1 MLWLPLR
8 VFDMFLAVPWNKYH
22 ATWILAPWWYTT
34 VPWCCHQTH
43 DSKLARYI
51 CSVSCWDSRNLEA
64 AEFRSS
70 AELWVAEVPELSDSL
85 LESSSTHTW
94 AGEHTLTHT
103 PSAPQL
109 WLSSSIPSSGSSS
122 ISSITDTTL
131 TGHVGSNLLQL
142 IDDPR
147 IFTISLSLLFI
158 LLSIRS
164 EMRHGLPLYGGCVKT
179 SVRMSK

>member
-1 MLWLPLR
+1 M
-8 VFDMFLAVPWNKYH
+8 
-22 ATWILAPWWYTT
+22 
-34 VPWCCHQTH
+34 CCN
-43 DSKLARYI
+43 
-51 CSVSCWDSRNLEA
+51 SRNLEA

-70 AELWVAEVPELSDSL
+70 AEPWVAEVPELSDSL

-131 TGHVGSNLLQL
+131 TVHVSSNLLQL

-147 IFTISLSLLFI
+147 IFTTSVSLLFV
-158 LLSIRS
+158 LLWIRN
-164 EMRHGLPLYGGCVKT
+164 EMRHGLPLYGGCVNTTALSQNKSPRSIEIFFFNYFYLKDLRKYWLCSIIT
-179 SVRMSK
+179 R